1 MEVQQLH
8 GFSSFIRRSPPQEV
22 ARWMRQMRGEVEHKQ
37 VGISSF
43 DSPWVWSPPK
53 KVYLVFLLLQVAKKK
68 TGPKGA
74 KPDPKLQ
81 RRPVVVL
88 NRVWEMKPPPGFK
101 PLSQMDP
108 SEQLPAIHTLLVS
121 MFSLYY
127 VWSPSNPFMED

>member
-1 MEVQQLH
+1 MFLH
-8 GFSSFIRRSPPQEV
+8 
-22 ARWMRQMRGEVEHKQ
+22 
-37 VGISSF
+37 
-43 DSPWVWSPPK
+43 
-53 KVYLVFLLLQVAKKK
+53 LQVAKKK

-127 VWSPSNPFMED
+127 VWPLPTHLWKIKLNGE